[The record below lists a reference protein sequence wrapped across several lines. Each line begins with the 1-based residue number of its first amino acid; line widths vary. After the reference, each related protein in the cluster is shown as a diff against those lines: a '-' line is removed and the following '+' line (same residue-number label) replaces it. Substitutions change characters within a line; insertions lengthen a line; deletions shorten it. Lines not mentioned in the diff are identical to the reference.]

1 MVAISGIEGVV
12 APQHS
17 SAHAHQEKQS
27 ERTPVNFGGAVT
39 HSEMVEAKLRVDPA
53 ALAARA
59 RASDAVRQREEP
71 PRESSRERRF
81 AADDAARDAQLE
93 EGKGEHVDISV

>member
-1 MVAISGIEGVV
+1 MTAISGIEGVA

-17 SAHAHQEKQS
+17 SAQAHQEKRS

-53 ALAARA
+53 ALADRA
-59 RASDAVRQREEP
+59 RAPDATRQREEP
-71 PRESSRERRF
+71 PRENSRARRF
-81 AADDAARDAQLE
+81 AEDDASRDAE
-93 EGKGEHVDISV
+93 HDGMGERVDISV